1 MTPEVCKKVLID
13 GKLKVSIELKL
24 VQEEKT
30 VISAANPNLLQE
42 KLIMNSKIFETMSFS
57 DFKVIC
63 NEKVFPC
70 HKVFL
75 AAGSSV
81 FKNILEADM
90 KEAKDGSVEILNH
103 IEIVVE
109 SFVKF
114 FYTKHVEEEV
124 LRNHAIHFF
133 DLGEQYQMEGL
144 KIMAEVAMIAKLS
157 TENMLECTSLPG
169 TCSMEVE
176 N

>member
-57 DFKVIC
+57 DFKVFC
-63 NEKVFPC
+63 NGKVFPC

-81 FKNILEADM
+81 FKNMLEADM
-90 KEAKDGSVEILNH
+90 KEAKG
-103 IEIVVE
+103 
-109 SFVKF
+109 
-114 FYTKHVEEEV
+114 
-124 LRNHAIHFF
+124 
-133 DLGEQYQMEGL
+133 Q
-144 KIMAEVAMIAKLS
+144 
-157 TENMLECTSLPG
+157 SLLH
-169 TCSMEVE
+169 
-176 N
+176 